1 MKLGEEH
8 YLEKYHKLLRICDD
22 NWFMILFGELQWLCM
37 LQNTDL
43 ILNLVRIDYRDIQGD
58 ARLFFYLFIIQT

>member
-1 MKLGEEH
+1 MKLEEEH

>member
-1 MKLGEEH
+1 MKLEEEH

-43 ILNLVRIDYRDIQGD
+43 ILNLARIDYRDVQGD
-58 ARLFFYLFIIQT
+58 VRLFFYLFIIQT

>member
-1 MKLGEEH
+1 MKLEEEH

-22 NWFMILFGELQWLCM
+22 NWFMILFGELQQLCM

-43 ILNLVRIDYRDIQGD
+43 ILNLVRIDYRDVQGD